1 VMIDLDHFKG
11 VNDKYGHMSGDK
23 VLISLGQLLL
33 QSVRDTDYVGRY
45 GGEEFMVVF
54 SDTDPSIIESKM
66 NNILTAFLQINYT
79 VADKSFHC
87 SFSAGL
93 ASSAHHGKL
102 SELIASADAALYKA
116 KKAGRS
122 KICVDE

>member
-1 VMIDLDHFKG
+1 
-11 VNDKYGHMSGDK
+11 

-54 SDTDPSIIESKM
+54 SDADSSVIEAKM
-66 NNILTAFLQINYT
+66 NNILTAFLHINYT
-79 VADKSFHC
+79 VAEQSFHC

-93 ASSAHHGKL
+93 ASSTNHDKL
-102 SELIASADAALYKA
+102 SELISSADAALYRA
-116 KKAGRS
+116 KDAGRRQV
-122 KICVDE
+122 CVAP